1 LDEKKGWYF
10 YKGNFGEL
18 ELHIYP
24 GETYHDYEG
33 DRLIGVYNG
42 VEGTIEGGIKNNK
55 FVGVW
60 ANKGLEG
67 AIEFVIDKK
76 GIKGSWKKGYESGP
90 MRGKWFG
97 EFVEDSSTGEE
108 YSKYLWPETPEQ
120 QNTDSQPENNS
131 QPNVEARLTVH
142 YFKIETSEV
151 NSLACC
157 IAALTRLMMLADN
170 EVHEGEYG
178 WMNNIINH
186 FAAKGIPVG
195 DVWDEVD
202 RMMQIYEKLKQV
214 SRVYESC
221 MDEIKSGL
229 NDEDKNF
236 LLHAYSNICAADDKI
251 SFEEF
256 EMLSYVVQKW
266 YPGSIEQLRQNL
278 IKSGIKLDFD

>member
-1 LDEKKGWYF
+1 MGLI

-108 YSKYLWPETPEQ
+108 YSKYLWPETAEQ
-120 QNTDSQPENNS
+120 QNTDSQPENQS
-131 QPNVEARLTVH
+131 ATIEDAPEAVE
-142 YFKIETSEV
+142 YFSRIKYSEA
-151 NSLACC
+151 NTLACS
-157 IAALTRLMMLADN
+157 IAALTRLMIVVDN
-170 EVHEGEYG
+170 EVHDGERA
-178 WMNNIINH
+178 WMNKVMNH
-186 FAAKGIPVG
+186 FDEKGIPVS

-202 RMMQIYEKLKQV
+202 EVMKIREMTRSSSSVYEK
-214 SRVYESC
+214 C
-221 MDEIKSGL
+221 MDILNSGL
-229 NDEDKNF
+229 NDEDKNV
-236 LLHAYSNICAADDKI
+236 LLHVFQNICAADGKI

-266 YPGSIEQLRQNL
+266 YPGSLEQLEQNL
-278 IKSGIKLDFD
+278 KNSGIELDF